1 MGKQLN
7 IKSDA
12 LYGKVERLAEMTGSS
27 LTGAVEAAVDEKL
40 SRAERERHLDARLQR
55 VRDRTVQICSYMTG
69 ETISS
74 ANMDKLLY
82 DDDGLPIGAWP
93 HGD

>member
-1 MGKQLN
+1 MVKQLN

-12 LYGKVERLAEMTGSS
+12 LYGKVERLAELTGTS
-27 LTGAVEAAVDEKL
+27 LTGAVEAAVEERL
-40 SRAERERHLDARLQR
+40 SRAQREMNLEVRLQR
-55 VRDRTVQICSYMTG
+55 VRDRTVQICANLTG
-69 ETISS
+69 PSITS
-74 ANMDKLLY
+74 ADADKLLY